1 MAKKVAQPV
10 STDVLET
17 KKAELSAYQARFN
30 SAISLVTSTIDS
42 LNEIN
47 EGIEQK
53 VNEIA
58 AYQDELEKTRVG
70 LVDAKDKNARVIKNF
85 SALLD
90 VD

>member
-1 MAKKVAQPV
+1 MAK
-10 STDVLET
+10 DVLKT
-17 KKAELSAYQARFN
+17 KKAELSTYQALFN

-58 AYQDELEKTRVG
+58 AYQDELEKTRIG